1 MKQSKAFAG
10 SVAFSLLSLAGSVWG
25 QTPFHGVPA
34 QVPGRIQAEDFD
46 LGPEG
51 AAYHLVLG
59 STPSSSYRGT
69 DVALRASADVG
80 SGYEVAL
87 GAGEWVAYTIDVKEA
102 GVYQMA
108 VRGGDFGYTSPPTV
122 HLELSGEDLSGRI
135 VLPDGYYANFS
146 PVWVTGYSQDIVLKP
161 GIQVV
166 RLVCDSPGGYPGFSR
181 TWYNWLELVP
191 VQPRAASVVAGTGVP
206 GFADGPGAQAQFS
219 TNAAALDAD
228 LAGNLYVADAGN
240 LRIRK
245 ITPQG
250 DVSTLAGTGEAGYVD
265 GPGAQAKFAQIGAAS
280 LYFQT
285 WRSLGVADD
294 GTVYVADNDY
304 GTRNERRLR
313 RIMPDGTVS
322 TFWSCAGRISGSDY
336 WSNPDFLAHVSVK
349 SSGEV
354 IFAKVWDGFRAH
366 KDELMQLGAD
376 AVPHRLGVFTAAPY
390 GDYWLTDANAAHT
403 SNVLFTA
410 KYANNFGPY
419 PTKLGVFP
427 AAGGSNTLY
436 QVAGLENESLAS
448 VTADRR
454 GHVFFI
460 EYPGD
465 WPAAPT
471 VSELLP
477 TGQPH
482 VLYRSATLGGPLC
495 ADAQGNVYFF
505 DNHRIVKLFSEPAVV
520 LATIATAGGT
530 ITTSLPGPYPSNTV
544 VTVTAVPGAGWSF
557 LGWSGDAS
565 GTTPQL
571 EFTMSTHRRVNAAFG
586 APLNLSKTDGG
597 DVTHFPTLAA
607 YPAGTR
613 ITLQAIPQEGY
624 EFTKWSD
631 GDTNLARVV
640 EIAGPLSLK
649 ATFTALPRYQVTAA
663 VLGGVGGTVEL
674 SPARSDYWRGQ
685 AVTVI
690 ARPASGYVFQ
700 VWLDNVTANPRT
712 LTAAE
717 NLALFAVFAP
727 GQQQAPQVVT
737 GVGDHLFRPG
747 DRVELT
753 VAASGSAPLEYSWAH
768 NGKPIALATGP
779 TLLLPFAQ
787 PIDAGQYTVTVSNSA
802 GQASST
808 GQLELQNAP
817 SFRIDARRQSDGSTV
832 VWVEGSPG
840 LGCLIQASSDLQSW
854 QSLVVFTNSMQVGAY
869 LDPPAATVN
878 RRYYRALGL
887 GGR

>member
-10 SVAFSLLSLAGSVWG
+10 SVAFSLLFFAGSVWG

-34 QVPGRIQAEDFD
+34 QIPGRIEAEDFD

-51 AAYHLVLG
+51 AAYHLVLA
-59 STPSSSYRGT
+59 SSPSSSYRGT
-69 DVALRASADVG
+69 EVALRASADVG
-80 SGYEVAL
+80 GGYEVAL
-87 GAGEWVAYTIDVKEA
+87 GAGEWVAYTIDVKAA
-102 GVYQMA
+102 GVYQLG

-122 HLELSGEDLSGRI
+122 HFELSGEDVSGAI
-135 VLPDGYYANFS
+135 VLPVAYYAALS
-146 PVWVTGYSQDIVLKP
+146 PVWVTGYSQGIVLKP
-161 GIQVV
+161 GLQVI
-166 RLVCDSPGGYPGFSR
+166 RLVCDSPGRYPGFSR

-191 VQPRAASVVAGTGVP
+191 VQPRAASVVAGSGAT
-206 GFADGPGAQAQFS
+206 GFADGPGAQAKFS

-250 DVSTLAGTGEAGYVD
+250 EVSTLAGTGEAGYVD
-265 GPGAQAKFAQIGAAS
+265 GPGAQAKFTQIGASS
-280 LYFQT
+280 LIFQT
-285 WRSLGVADD
+285 WRCMGVADD

-336 WSNPDFLAHVSVK
+336 WSNPDYLAHVSVK

-354 IFAKVWDGFRAH
+354 IFARVWDGFRAH
-366 KDELMQLGAD
+366 KDELMQLGSD

-403 SNVLFTA
+403 ADVFFTA
-410 KYANNFGPY
+410 KYAERSAPY

-427 AAGGSNTLY
+427 AVGGSNTVY
-436 QVAGLENESLAS
+436 ITGLDNETLSS
-448 VTADRR
+448 VTADRA
-454 GHVFFI
+454 GHVFFT
-460 EYPGD
+460 EQFD
-465 WPAAPT
+465 DHLT
-471 VSELLP
+471 VQVCELLP

-482 VLYRSATLGGPLC
+482 VLYRSTTLGGPLC

-505 DNHRIVKLFSEPAVV
+505 DNHRILKLSSEPAVA
-520 LATIATAGGT
+520 LRTLATAGGS

-544 VTVTAVPGAGWSF
+544 VTATAVPEPGWSF

-571 EFTMSTHRRVNAAFG
+571 ELTMSTHRRVNAAFG

-597 DVTHFPTLAA
+597 NVIHSPALGP
-607 YPAGTR
+607 YRAGTR
-613 ITLQAIPQEGY
+613 VTLLAIPQEGY
-624 EFTKWSD
+624 EFTNWSD
-631 GDTNLARVV
+631 GDTNLTRVV
-640 EIAGPLSLK
+640 DIAGPLSLK

-674 SPARSDYWRGQ
+674 SPVRSNYWRGQ
-685 AVTVI
+685 TITAI

-712 LTAAE
+712 LTATE
-717 NLALFAVFAP
+717 NLTLFAVFAP

-737 GVGDHLFRPG
+737 GMGDHLFRPG

-753 VAASGSAPLEYSWAH
+753 VVASGGAPLEYSWAH
-768 NGKPIALATGP
+768 NGQPITTATGP
-779 TLLLPFAQ
+779 TLVLPFAQ

-802 GQASST
+802 GQASAT

-817 SFRIDARRQSDGSTV
+817 EFRIDARRQLDGSTV
-832 VWVEGSPG
+832 VSVEGSPG
-840 LGCLIQASSDLQSW
+840 LGCLIETSSDLQSW